1 MKFTTRS
8 IVITGMLGAI
18 AIALGA
24 SGLGFIPV
32 PTPVGRATILHIP
45 AIIAG
50 VIEGPVVGALVGL
63 IFGLNSFLTAQSPLA
78 ADPIVAIVPRIFIG
92 VVSYYVFILF
102 KNKTALG
109 SAFAAAAGTLTN
121 TIGFLGLGVIQGY
134 INWAAV
140 ATIIMTHSIFEVVLA
155 IVIVVALVK
164 ALERFYG
171 SFNK

>member
-1 MKFTTRS
+1 MRISTRS

-50 VIEGPVVGALVGL
+50 IIEGPYVGAMVGL
-63 IFGLNSFLTAQSPLA
+63 IFGLNSFLTAQSPLS
-78 ADPIVAIVPRIFIG
+78 ADPIVAILPRIFIG
-92 VVSYYVFILF
+92 VISYYVFRLF
-102 KNKTALG
+102 KRNSTLG
-109 SAFAAAAGTLTN
+109 AAFAAAAGTLTN

-134 INWAAV
+134 INWPAV
-140 ATIIMTHSIFEVVLA
+140 AAILMTHSIFEIVLA
-155 IVIVVALVK
+155 IIIVMALVK

-171 SFNK
+171 SFNM